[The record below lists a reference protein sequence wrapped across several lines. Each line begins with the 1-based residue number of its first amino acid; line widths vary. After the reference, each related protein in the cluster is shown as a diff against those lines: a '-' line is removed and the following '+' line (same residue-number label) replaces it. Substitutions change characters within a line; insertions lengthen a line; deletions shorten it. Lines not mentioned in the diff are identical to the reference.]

1 MKNPLKFWPRI
12 SVDDLVFS
20 SIKKWRRWRQKN
32 KMGVCHWIQLLYS
45 ALVCLDLQSPE
56 SIWSDCER
64 AWTGK
69 RYTTMNKHWGEA
81 AVPLLQPAQDPRF
94 AFEPLHWGSTRG
106 SHISNEDSSVSGE
119 TLPFLLS
126 KCQCWGFWLLKLISH
141 DCQHWRG
148 ERTQKLN
155 GKFPWK

>member
-1 MKNPLKFWPRI
+1 MKNTLKPWPHI

-20 SIKKWRRWRQKN
+20 SIKNGRRLRQKN
-32 KMGVCHWIQLLYS
+32 KMCVCHWIQFLYA
-45 ALVCLDLQSPE
+45 ALVCLDLESPE
-56 SIWSDCER
+56 SIWNER

-69 RYTTMNKHWGEA
+69 YYTAMNKHWGKA
-81 AVPLLQPAQDPRF
+81 AISLLQPAKDPRF
-94 AFEPLHWGSTRG
+94 AFEPLHWCSTWG
-106 SHISNEDSSVSGE
+106 SHTSSEDPSVLVE

-141 DCQHWRG
+141 ACQHWRG

-155 GKFPWK
+155 RKFPWK